1 MASQGLSALTWS
13 ASSINRCELS
23 ATMTLAM
30 PIADGR
36 IGVIAGNGRFPIIFA
51 DNARKMGLQ
60 VYAVAHGGETEPEL
74 EQHVD
79 RIHWVKIG
87 QLNKLINAFK
97 ADGVR
102 NVVMLGGIKKTHV
115 YSHARPDFRVLALAT
130 KLALWKDDDI
140 LRALAAELEKD
151 GITICESTFGL
162 EGILVEEGTLTSR
175 QPTKKEWV
183 DIRYGWDVAKE
194 TGRLDIGQC
203 VVIKDRVVV
212 AVEAVEGTDEAIK
225 RGGELA
231 KDGAVVV
238 KRSKPQ
244 QDLRFDLPAVGP
256 RTIEVMQSVKASVLA
271 VEAGRSVMLDREVLL
286 RTAEEAGIAVVGL
299 AREEE
304 PSPAT

>member
-1 MASQGLSALTWS
+1 
-13 ASSINRCELS
+13 
-23 ATMTLAM
+23 MTLAI
-30 PIADGR
+30 PIANGR

-60 VYAVAHGGETEPEL
+60 VYAVAHEGETEPEL

-97 ADGVR
+97 TDGVR

-130 KLALWKDDDI
+130 KLVLWKDDDI

-203 VVIKDRVVV
+203 IVIKDRVVV

-271 VEAGRSVMLDREVLL
+271 VEAGRSVILDREVLL

-304 PSPAT
+304 PSPAI

>member
-1 MASQGLSALTWS
+1 MTQ
-13 ASSINRCELS
+13 
-23 ATMTLAM
+23 AT

-51 DNARKMGLQ
+51 DNAHKMGLQ
-60 VYAVAHGGETEPEL
+60 VYAVAHEGETEPEL

-97 ADGVR
+97 SDGVR

-130 KLALWKDDDI
+130 KLVLWKDDDI

-231 KDGAVVV
+231 KDRAVVV

-256 RTIEVMQSVKASVLA
+256 RTIEVMRSVKASVLA
-271 VEAGRSVMLDREVLL
+271 VEAGRSVMLDRELL
-286 RTAEEAGIAVVGL
+286 ISKAEDAGIAVVGL
-299 AREEE
+299 VREEE
-304 PSPAT
+304 RSTGT